1 MEIIKLSKLPSES
14 SYKKEMTSINATR
27 WLDLSSL
34 NESNYQKKDVL
45 IPAGLTTLQHFLPTA
60 FTRTHL
66 LTHSL
71 THSLTHLLTYSLTH
85 SLTPLP
91 NTEPTYLCA
100 RSTNWQKHEHITEV
114 PFNVTFQPGVIRE
127 SDQLYCSLILYFF
140 LFILFLLASSW
151 LLPYVI
157 SLICYYLRLLLLT
170 YSLIHLLTHSLTHA
184 VTKKP

>member
-71 THSLTHLLTYSLTH
+71 THSLTNSLTYSPTHSLTH
-85 SLTPLP
+85 SLPYP
-91 NTEPTYLCA
+91 IQNP
-100 RSTNWQKHEHITEV
+100 HICV
-114 PFNVTFQPGVIRE
+114 H
-127 SDQLYCSLILYFF
+127 DQQIGKNMSI
-140 LFILFLLASSW
+140 
-151 LLPYVI
+151 
-157 SLICYYLRLLLLT
+157 
-170 YSLIHLLTHSLTHA
+170 
-184 VTKKP
+184 